1 MTMALQLRR
10 AERARGDAS
19 SSMVLEHVEEDEVTK
34 DKADEKQKMV
44 ITFFYPEKKN
54 FRKIFSD
61 FDENLHVGQ
70 VWGTDK
76 PH

>member
-1 MTMALQLRR
+1 
-10 AERARGDAS
+10 
-19 SSMVLEHVEEDEVTK
+19 MVLEHVEEDEVTK

-70 VWGTDK
+70 F
-76 PH
+76 

>member
-1 MTMALQLRR
+1 
-10 AERARGDAS
+10 
-19 SSMVLEHVEEDEVTK
+19 MVLEYVEEDEDAVTK

-44 ITFFYPEKKN
+44 ITFFYPEKKK

-70 VWGTDK
+70 F
-76 PH
+76 

>member
-1 MTMALQLRR
+1 
-10 AERARGDAS
+10 
-19 SSMVLEHVEEDEVTK
+19 MVLEHVEEDEDAVTK

-44 ITFFYPEKKN
+44 ITFFYPEKKK

-70 VWGTDK
+70 GWGTDK
-76 PH
+76 PHWNFFWLRVILTPKGGQN

>member
-19 SSMVLEHVEEDEVTK
+19 SSMVLEHVEEDEDAVTK

-54 FRKIFSD
+54 FEKIF
-61 FDENLHVGQ
+61 
-70 VWGTDK
+70 
-76 PH
+76 